1 MKCNCCGKEIE
12 QGKIYEIEE
21 ELYCDTCVIE
31 KTVTY
36 YTVQNNSHKTYR
48 DGEVGIYYDQI
59 DLLTALEERMKWAEL
74 EKEELKNISKKL
86 NYYEEQ
92 RLLQALTEIAKIR
105 RILVK
110 MRGE

>member
-1 MKCNCCGKEIE
+1 
-12 QGKIYEIEE
+12 
-21 ELYCDTCVIE
+21 
-31 KTVTY
+31 
-36 YTVQNNSHKTYR
+36 
-48 DGEVGIYYDQI
+48 
-59 DLLTALEERMKWAEL
+59 MKWAEL